1 MLLLAINCAR
11 ETRPLLNTIYRYVPR
26 SATLMTPSWDTAMA
40 EMAWNLALDESI
52 VSALLSPSSPPAE
65 AEFTF
70 VPMLVDSRPRLRPLM
85 L

>member
-1 MLLLAINCAR
+1 
-11 ETRPLLNTIYRYVPR
+11 
-26 SATLMTPSWDTAMA
+26 MA